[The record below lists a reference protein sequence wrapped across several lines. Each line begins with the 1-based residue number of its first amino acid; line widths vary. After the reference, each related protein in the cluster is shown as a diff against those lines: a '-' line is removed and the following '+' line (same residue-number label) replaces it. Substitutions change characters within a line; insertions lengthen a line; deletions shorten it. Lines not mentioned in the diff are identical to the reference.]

1 MNIIKHVLLKG
12 YENFIDYTKSVKH
25 YKQLDAPE
33 YQAEDFVLNYAG
45 IKTTKHFIK
54 NQF

>member
-12 YENFIDYTKSVKH
+12 NKNFIDHTKSVKH